1 MKLEI
6 EISTSIYNALLKNSK
21 DYSFEILTL
30 KQIKSLDRAIRKGKV
45 ISKKII
51 DEFR

>member
-6 EISTSIYNALLKNSK
+6 EISESIYNIILKNPK

-30 KQIKSLDRAIRKGKV
+30 KQIKLLDRAIRKGKV
-45 ISKKII
+45 ISELKGENK
-51 DEFR
+51 